1 MMPRKRSCPDSVTS
15 FTWSTVEKLNLAQ
28 WHGKLELFSACL
40 PQHVVEEL
48 LCRRGRRVSAKQLL
62 VSNEI
67 LGSSDDGERD
77 HLSERPARQLRA
89 KPSSRFSPTETVE
102 DATETFELFR
112 RRGRDKEGA
121 FTLYSLE
128 SWRDR
133 PSCRRQIE
141 VEKCLEQKGLTRRS
155 EASAIE
161 NESMCQCQGRGLC
174 CSCSDFQLAHQ

>member
-1 MMPRKRSCPDSVTS
+1 M
-15 FTWSTVEKLNLAQ
+15 AQ

-141 VEKCLEQKGLTRRS
+141 VEKCLEQKGQEEAKLLQSKTNRCANARA
-155 EASAIE
+155 EASAVAVVISSLHIS
-161 NESMCQCQGRGLC
+161 NSSVWTMKMGHAGAQQ
-174 CSCSDFQLAHQ
+174 F